1 MARRFAKATLPKPA
15 VETIGN
21 VARLSGNT
29 FDLGPDDGVN
39 VVVTE
44 FWAARR
50 PWRGRF
56 SRADEERR
64 KLRVMGV
71 AAVTLDLAE

>member
-1 MARRFAKATLPKPA
+1 MARRFAKATLPEPA
-15 VETIGN
+15 VATIGN

-44 FWAARR
+44 F
-50 PWRGRF
+50 
-56 SRADEERR
+56 
-64 KLRVMGV
+64 
-71 AAVTLDLAE
+71 